1 MQTDFSRGFFYPCI
15 NHDINRVINHMTNH
29 THRAKWVLS
38 CHSCYIIIVIAP
50 ADS

>member
-15 NHDINRVINHMTNH
+15 NHGINHVINHMTNH
-29 THRAKWVLS
+29 TRLAKWVLS